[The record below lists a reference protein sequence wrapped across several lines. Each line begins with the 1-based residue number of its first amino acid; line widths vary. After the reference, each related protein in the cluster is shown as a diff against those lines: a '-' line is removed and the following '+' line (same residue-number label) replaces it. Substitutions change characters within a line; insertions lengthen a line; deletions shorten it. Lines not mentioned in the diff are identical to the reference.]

1 MFKLDLPPLSPKHRK
16 NREAR
21 VYYLKQT
28 KEHAD
33 TLYEIV
39 EQAKALKPLDNAL
52 DYACG
57 TNLYTLSL
65 EDMLKSSPICLF
77 PKLQRPNGLWH
88 RRLSHLNFGIINQLA
103 KQGLVR
109 GLPKLKYEKD
119 HLCSACSLRKS
130 KKHSHKPKSENSIQ
144 EKLYLLHMDL
154 CGPIHVE
161 SINEKKYI
169 LIIVDDY
176 SRTHTKPSFLNTLC
190 STKQERLDIL
200 FQPMFNEYFQPSPKV
215 VSLVPPVVAPIPD
228 DTTDTPSST
237 IIDQDAPSTS
247 TSTTIEE
254 LQAPLTHQEP
264 SSDESSSRDVRPLN
278 LQQINQPF
286 DHIKK
291 WTKDHPLDIVIGN
304 PS

>member
-1 MFKLDLPPLSPKHRK
+1 MPYEMMHDRKPDLKYFHVFGALCYPTNDIEDLEK
-16 NREAR
+16 
-21 VYYLKQT
+21 
-28 KEHAD
+28 
-33 TLYEIV
+33 
-39 EQAKALKPLDNAL
+39 LKPKVDIGIFIG
-52 DYACG
+52 Y
-57 TNLYTLSL
+57 
-65 EDMLKSSPICLF
+65 SP
-77 PKLQRPNGLWH
+77 
-88 RRLSHLNFGIINQLA
+88 A
-103 KQGLVR
+103 KKAYR
-109 GLPKLKYEKD
+109 IYNKWTRMIMK
-119 HLCSACSLRKS
+119 
-130 KKHSHKPKSENSIQ
+130 N
-144 EKLYLLHMDL
+144 
-154 CGPIHVE
+154 IHVE
-161 SINEKKYI
+161 FDELTTIASEQFK
-169 LIIVDDY
+169 
-176 SRTHTKPSFLNTLC
+176 
-190 STKQERLDIL
+190 RLDIL